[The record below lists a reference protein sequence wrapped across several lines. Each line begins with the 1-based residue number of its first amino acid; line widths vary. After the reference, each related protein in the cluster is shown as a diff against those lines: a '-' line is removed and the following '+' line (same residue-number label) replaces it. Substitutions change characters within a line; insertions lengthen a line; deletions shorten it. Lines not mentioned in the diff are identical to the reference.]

1 MSGPAPERVVLLLTR
16 DLFFRARLEGVVR
29 TAGCTP
35 VSRGPAGLAVV
46 ELADAASV
54 ERVRALVAGGT
65 PVVAFG
71 AHVHGELL
79 RAARAVGVD
88 AVANAGIEA
97 WLRRRLAAGA

>member
-1 MSGPAPERVVLLLTR
+1 MSGPVAERPVLLLTR

-29 TAGCTP
+29 GAGCTP
-35 VSRGPAGLAVV
+35 VAHGPAGLAVV
-46 ELADAASV
+46 ELAGAASV
-54 ERVRALVAGGT
+54 ERVRELVAGGT

-79 RAARAVGVD
+79 RAARAAGAD
-88 AVANAGIEA
+88 AVANAGIES